1 MKSISLPFGISKLA
15 GTSFYAVKIT
25 AKISN
30 ANRLSLFN
38 NFPNLSA
45 VEIPRKDGKPSA
57 IHKFTM
63 ICEHKDLWNFY
74 DELKLAI
81 IDRKIAALYD
91 ERMVIIKRKHG
102 IQECEQEKENFVKNP
117 YAMTADKPPH
127 VVGWIDL
134 SKPSPVDDDVEE
146 DTPLVGFSVNYE
158 AENND
163 DLRDL
168 HDELPW

>member
-1 MKSISLPFGISKLA
+1 MKNVQIPFGIAKIA

-63 ICEHKDLWNFY
+63 ICDYQNLWNFY

-117 YAMTADKPPH
+117 YAMAADKPAH
-127 VVGWIDL
+127 VVGFIDL
-134 SKPSPVDDDVEE
+134 SKPSPMDEDIFDD
-146 DTPLVGFSVNYE
+146 N
-158 AENND
+158 
-163 DLRDL
+163 
-168 HDELPW
+168 DELPW

>member
-63 ICEHKDLWNFY
+63 ICEHEDLWNFY
-74 DELKLAI
+74 DKIKLAI
-81 IDRKIAALYD
+81 IDRKIGELYD
-91 ERMVIIKRKHG
+91 ARLAIIKRQNK
-102 IQECEQEKENFVKNP
+102 IVECEQE
-117 YAMTADKPPH
+117 
-127 VVGWIDL
+127 
-134 SKPSPVDDDVEE
+134 PSPVEE
-146 DTPLVGFSVNYE
+146 DIF
-158 AENND
+158 AD
-163 DLRDL
+163 D
-168 HDELPW
+168 DELPW